1 MALKRVDIQCLR
13 AFAVGIVI
21 LDHFGVS
28 GFDGGFIG
36 VDIFFVISGYLISG
50 IILRGISLGKF
61 SLGDFYL
68 KRARR
73 ILPAFLFVISISLL
87 LSMFF
92 TPPPETI
99 KHSKSTIS
107 ALFMVSN
114 IYFWRSINYF
124 NPSEAENPLLHTW
137 SLGVEEQ
144 FYLLFPIFAIIV
156 FKLRKKGVTTFFVL
170 LIGII
175 LSFWLSRVSPI
186 AAFFLAPS
194 RVFEF
199 VFGVLATVLPG
210 KYKLPLLM
218 QHASLIRILLWFVLT
233 YQVILIDESTSIPLP
248 GLFTTL
254 IATTILLKLGEMKP
268 ASNLRMLTLQKP
280 FVFLGDISYSLYLWH
295 QPIIAFGIQAGIHQT
310 HISSLAF
317 MLFVLISVS
326 FLTWKY
332 IEMPFRKTFASD
344 RGFLSGI
351 LIIATSI
358 TFLSGVQMFSG
369 GYLLREDLRPK
380 IQELQSDLRPNV
392 GLSPKCDS
400 KNLDYTECQS
410 GDNVRFIVWGDSY
423 AMHLVDGINASNP
436 KIGIFQAT
444 FSSCTPVFDLEISDS
459 FGRFP
464 NSRDC
469 KEFNGEVR
477 ELFSSRKYALATVVV
492 SSPFVQ
498 FVEQGRKYRLS
509 NRLVGANVAE
519 EIFQKSIKEIES
531 LGYHVVIISP
541 PPTNDSD
548 LGKCV
553 LRKVTLHQ
561 SIRDCDFLKSDW
573 IKARGSTISF
583 IQRVENQG
591 TNVIWLDHLLCEKYC
606 LATMDGIALY
616 RDSGHLSVPGSRLI
630 GTKLALANLASTP
643 LVAVN
648 QNFVTKPDDNQRP

>member
-1 MALKRVDIQCLR
+1 MAVKRVDIQCLR

-21 LDHFGVS
+21 LDHFDVS

-61 SLGDFYL
+61 SLGDFYI
-68 KRARR
+68 KRAKR
-73 ILPAFLFVISISLL
+73 ILPAFLFVIFVSLL

-99 KHSKSTIS
+99 KNSKSTIS

-156 FKLRKKGVTTFFVL
+156 FKLRKKGTITLFTFA
-170 LIGII
+170 IGVII
-175 LSFWLSRVSPI
+175 SFWLSRISPI

-199 VFGVLATVLPG
+199 FFGVLATVLPQR
-210 KYKLPLLM
+210 YKFPLLK
-218 QHASLIRILLWFVLT
+218 QHSSQIRILLWLVLIS
-233 YQVILIDESTSIPLP
+233 QLILIDESASIPLP
-248 GLFTTL
+248 GLLITL
-254 IATTILLKLGEMKP
+254 IATTALLKLGEVKP
-268 ASNLRMLTLQKP
+268 TSSFRVLTLQKP

-295 QPIIAFGIQAGIHQT
+295 QPIIAFSIQAGIHKT
-310 HISSLAF
+310 RINILIL

-332 IEMPFRKTFASD
+332 IETPFRKALPSN
-344 RGFLSGI
+344 RGFLSVI

-358 TFLSGVQMFSG
+358 TVLSGVQMFSG

-380 IQELQSDLRPNV
+380 IHELQSDLRPNV
-392 GLSPKCDS
+392 GLSSKCDS
-400 KNLDYTECQS
+400 KKLDYNECQS
-410 GDNVRFIVWGDSY
+410 GDNVQFIVWGDSY
-423 AMHLVDGINASNP
+423 AMHLVDGIIASNP
-436 KIGIFQAT
+436 KRGIFQAT
-444 FSSCTPVFDLEISDS
+444 FSSCTPIFDLEISDS
-459 FGRFP
+459 AGRFP
-464 NSRDC
+464 NSNDC
-469 KEFNGEVR
+469 KELNGEVR

-492 SSPFVQ
+492 STPFVQ
-498 FVEQGRKYRLS
+498 FVEQGRKFRLADKAVS
-509 NRLVGANVAE
+509 ANDAE
-519 EIFQKSIKEIES
+519 QIFHKSIKEIES
-531 LGYHVVIISP
+531 LGYNVVLVSP

-553 LRKVTLHQ
+553 LRKVTFHQ
-561 SIRDCDFLKSDW
+561 SVRECDFLKTDW
-573 IKARGSTISF
+573 LKTRGSTISF
-583 IQRVENQG
+583 IQRLETKGV
-591 TNVIWLDHLLCEKYC
+591 NVIWLDDLLCEKYC
-606 LATMDGIALY
+606 LATMDGVALY

-630 GTKLALANLASTP
+630 GSKFALANLVSTK
-643 LVAVN
+643 LVSIS
-648 QNFVTKPDDNQRP
+648 